1 LTDEHVP
8 SEHADTA
15 AASRAAT
22 VPKRGGL
29 RFLRDLVIIVVVA
42 LLASF
47 LVKAYLVRSFYIPSA
62 SMQNTLLIGDRVL
75 VNELVPGVVPLQRGD
90 VVVFQ
95 DPGSWLGMGQGDDL
109 IKRVIGL
116 PGDTVSCCD
125 AQGRLSVN
133 GHPVDEPYVVLEPGS
148 DRVAGEDFEVTVPA
162 GRLWVM
168 GDNRYDSADS
178 RVHGTVPVDD
188 VVGRAFLTTWPVSR
202 WKVLSRYG
210 DEWDQVPSP

>member
-1 LTDEHVP
+1 LSDT
-8 SEHADTA
+8 HADA
-15 AASRAAT
+15 GPHAEPAPESE
-22 VPKRGGL
+22 PKRGGL

-62 SMQNTLLIGDRVL
+62 SMQNTLLVGDRVL

-95 DPGSWLGMGQGDDL
+95 DPGGWLGMGQGDDL

-125 AQGRLSVN
+125 ARGRLSVN
-133 GHPVDEPYVVLEPGS
+133 GHAVDEPYVVLERGS
-148 DRVAGEDFEVTVPA
+148 DRVAGKDFKITVPK
-162 GRLWVM
+162 GRIWVM

-188 VVGRAFLTTWPVSR
+188 VVGRAFVTTWPVSR
-202 WKVLSRYG
+202 WSVLSRYG
-210 DEWDQVPSP
+210 DEWDRVPTP

>member
-1 LTDEHVP
+1 L
-8 SEHADTA
+8 SEQTA
-15 AASRAAT
+15 PAR
-22 VPKRGGL
+22 KRPGWK
-29 RFLRDLVIIVVVA
+29 FLRDLVIIVVAA

-62 SMQNTLLIGDRVL
+62 SMENTLLVGDRVL
-75 VNELVPGVVPLQRGD
+75 VNELVPGVVPVQRGD

-95 DPGSWLGMGQGDDL
+95 DPGGWLGPGLGDDL

-125 AQGRLSVN
+125 TQGRLSVN
-133 GHPVDEPYVVLEPGS
+133 GHPVDESYVVLQPGS
-148 DRVAGEDFEVTVPA
+148 DRVSLQDFSVTVPK
-162 GRLWVM
+162 GQLWVM

-178 RVHGTVPVDD
+178 RAHGTVPVSD

-202 WKVLSRYG
+202 WTVLSRHG
-210 DEWDQVPSP
+210 DVWDGVPDPS

>member
-1 LTDEHVP
+1 M
-8 SEHADTA
+8 
-15 AASRAAT
+15 
-22 VPKRGGL
+22 
-29 RFLRDLVIIVVVA
+29 RDLAVIVVVA

-62 SMQNTLLIGDRVL
+62 SMENTLLVGDRVL
-75 VNELVPGVVPLQRGD
+75 VNELVPGLVPLRRGD

-95 DPGSWLGMGQGDDL
+95 DPGGWLGTGQGDDL

-125 AQGRLSVN
+125 TAGRLSVN
-133 GHPVDEPYVVLEPGS
+133 GLAVDEPYVVHEPGS
-148 DRVAGEDFEVTVPA
+148 DRVAADDFTVTVPE
-162 GRLWVM
+162 GRIWVM

-188 VVGRAFLTTWPVSR
+188 VVGRAFVTTWPVSR
-202 WKVLSRYG
+202 WTVLSRYG
-210 DEWDQVPSP
+210 DEWDAVPAP

>member
-1 LTDEHVP
+1 LSADAVP
-8 SEHADTA
+8 APRR
-15 AASRAAT
+15 RAGW
-22 VPKRGGL
+22 K
-29 RFLRDLVIIVVVA
+29 FLRDLAIIVVAA

-47 LVKAYLVRSFYIPSA
+47 LVKSYLVRSFFIPSP
-62 SMQNTLLIGDRVL
+62 SMENTLLIGDRVL
-75 VNELVPGVVPLQRGD
+75 VNELVPRVVPVQRGD

-95 DPGSWLGMGQGDDL
+95 DPGGWLGPAQGEDL

-133 GHPVDEPYVVLEPGS
+133 GHAVDESYVVLQPGS
-148 DRVAGEDFEVTVPA
+148 DRVARTDFSVTVPQ

-178 RVHGTVPVDD
+178 RMHGTVPVSD
-188 VVGRAFLTTWPVSR
+188 VVGRAFITTWPVSR
-202 WKVLSRYG
+202 WSVLSRHG
-210 DEWDQVPSP
+210 EVWDAVPDP